1 MVIVLSSGLGAV
13 GKMIDWCVRSYYSEK
28 EAKIFIKHLVETT
41 TIVEKTGPVKKE
53 VPIKSTYVLYLE
65 RIKRHAI
72 GNKEIVVIIRDEENA
87 ISTGDEEKEY
97 VVAIGSNS

>member
-41 TIVEKTGPVKKE
+41 TIVEKTGPVKKRG
-53 VPIKSTYVLYLE
+53 PY
-65 RIKRHAI
+65 
-72 GNKEIVVIIRDEENA
+72 
-87 ISTGDEEKEY
+87 
-97 VVAIGSNS
+97 